1 MKAWQLEGF
10 NFNQLVFNDI
20 PEPTPGDGEVLV
32 RIAAV
37 SLNYRDK
44 LVLDGLYNPDLV
56 FPMTQVADG
65 VGEVVAIGPNST
77 RFSVGDRVATNYCT
91 RWIDGHP
98 NDAESTHSL
107 GSTIPGA
114 LAEYLVLTE
123 TALVSVPP
131 YLTDEEAAAIPCAA
145 LTAWYSLVEKGGL
158 KAGDTVL
165 VQGTGGV
172 SLYGLQI
179 AKALG
184 AEVFVTSSSDE
195 KLARVSKMGA
205 SHLINYSSS
214 PEWHEEVL
222 SVTANQ
228 GVDHIIE
235 VVGGPNLEKSLKAL
249 RAGGQI
255 SIIGILDGFS
265 SEVPLFTAI
274 QKQAVLRGISVGPRR
289 ALEDML
295 REFARLQI
303 HPVIDSVYE
312 FSDVHSAYKRLE
324 TGPFGKVVI
333 RVKTQ

>member
-10 NFNQLVFNDI
+10 NLSQLVLNEI
-20 PEPTPGDGEVLV
+20 PQPEPGTGEVLV
-32 RIAAV
+32 RISAV

-44 LVLDGLYNPDLV
+44 LVLDGLYNPDLA
-56 FPMTQVADG
+56 FPMTQVADA
-65 VGEVVAIGPNST
+65 VGEVIAIGPDVT
-77 RFSVGDRVATNYCT
+77 RFNLGDRVVTNYCT
-91 RWIDGHP
+91 RWIDGRP
-98 NDAESTHSL
+98 QEGESHHSL
-107 GSTIPGA
+107 GNTIPGA

-123 TALVSVPP
+123 SALAVVPP

-158 KAGDTVL
+158 KSGDTVL

-195 KLARVSKMGA
+195 KLARALQLGA
-205 SHLINYSSS
+205 SHLINYSKN

-222 SVTANQ
+222 SLTANL

-235 VVGGPNLEKSLKAL
+235 VVGGSSLERSLKAL
-249 RAGGQI
+249 RAGGQV

-265 SEVPLFTAI
+265 SEIQLFTAI
-274 QKQAVLRGISVGPRR
+274 QKQAVLRGITVGPLR
-289 ALEDML
+289 ALENML
-295 REFARLQI
+295 REFGRLQI
-303 HPVIDSVYE
+303 HPVIDSVYG
-312 FSDVHSAYKRLE
+312 FGDVHNAYRRLAQ
-324 TGPFGKVVI
+324 GAFGKIVI
-333 RVKTQ
+333 RVRTK

>member
-10 NFNQLVFNDI
+10 ALDQLVMNDI
-20 PEPTPGDGEVLV
+20 PQPTPGEGEVLV
-32 RIAAV
+32 RISAV

-44 LVLDGLYNPDLV
+44 LVMDGLYNPHLA
-56 FPMTQVADG
+56 FPMTQVADA
-65 VGEVVAIGPNST
+65 VGEVIALGAHVT
-77 RFSVGDRVATNYCT
+77 RFAVGDRVATNYCT
-91 RWIDGHP
+91 RWIDGRP
-98 NDAESTHSL
+98 NEGESHHSL
-107 GSTIPGA
+107 GNTIPGA
-114 LAEYLVLTE
+114 LAEFLVLTE
-123 TALVSVPP
+123 AALVLVPP

-145 LTAWYSLVEKGGL
+145 LTAWYSLVETGKL

-179 AKALG
+179 ASALG
-184 AEVFVTSSSDE
+184 ATVFVTSSSDE
-195 KLARVSKMGA
+195 KLARVAKMGA
-205 SHLINYSSS
+205 SQVINYSRH

-222 SVTANQ
+222 SLTASQ
-228 GVDHIIE
+228 GVDHIID
-235 VVGGPNLEKSLKAL
+235 VVGGASLEKSLKAL

-295 REFARLQI
+295 REFTRLQI
-303 HPVIDSVYE
+303 HPVIDSVLE
-312 FSDVHSAYKRLE
+312 FADTHSAYKRLNE
-324 TGPFGKVVI
+324 GAFGKIVI
-333 RVKTQ
+333 RVKN

>member
-10 NFNQLVFNDI
+10 NLDQLVLNDI
-20 PEPTPGDGEVLV
+20 PEPKPGTGEVLV
-32 RIAAV
+32 RISAV

-44 LVLDGLYNPDLV
+44 LVLDGLYNPNLA
-56 FPMTQVADG
+56 FPMTQVADA
-65 VGEVVAIGPNST
+65 VGEVVAIGPDVT
-77 RFSVGDRVATNYCT
+77 RFRAGDRVVTNYCT
-91 RWIDGHP
+91 RWIDGRP
-98 NDAESTHSL
+98 NEGESNYSL
-107 GSTIPGA
+107 GNTIPGA

-131 YLTDEEAAAIPCAA
+131 YLTDEEAAAIPCAG

-184 AEVFVTSSSDE
+184 AEVFVTSSSDD
-195 KLARVSKMGA
+195 KLARASKLGA
-205 SHLINYSSS
+205 SHLINYAHH

-235 VVGGPNLEKSLKAL
+235 VAGGPNLERSVKAL

-265 SEVPLFTAI
+265 SEIQLFTAI
-274 QKQAVLRGISVGPRR
+274 QKQAVLRGITVGPLR

-295 REFARLQI
+295 REFARLDI

-312 FSDVHSAYKRLE
+312 FGDVHNAYRRLE
-324 TGPFGKVVI
+324 AGAFGKVVI

>member
-10 NFNQLVFNDI
+10 SLDQLVLNDI

-32 RIAAV
+32 RVSAV

-44 LVLDGLYNPDLV
+44 LVVDGLYNPHLT
-56 FPMTQVADG
+56 FPMTQVADA
-65 VGEVVAIGPNST
+65 VGEVVAVGSNVA
-77 RFSVGDRVATNYCT
+77 RFKVGDRVATNYCT
-91 RWIDGHP
+91 RWIDGRP
-98 NDAESTHSL
+98 NEAESHYSL
-107 GSTIPGA
+107 GNTIPGA
-114 LAEYLVLTE
+114 LAEFLVLAE
-123 TALVSVPP
+123 TALVIVPS

-145 LTAWYSLVEKGGL
+145 LTAWYSLIDKGGL

-179 AKALG
+179 ATALG
-184 AEVFVTSSSDE
+184 AKVFVTSSSDE
-195 KLARVSKMGA
+195 KLARVATMGA
-205 SHLINYSSS
+205 SHLINYSHN

-222 SVTANQ
+222 SVTANK

-235 VVGGPNLEKSLKAL
+235 VAGGANLEKSLKAL

-265 SEVPLFTAI
+265 SEVPLFLAI
-274 QKQAVLRGISVGPRR
+274 QKQAVLRGITVGPRR

-295 REFARLQI
+295 REFVRLDI
-303 HPVIDSVYE
+303 HPVIDSVHG
-312 FSDVHSAYKRLE
+312 FADAHNAYRRLE
-324 TGPFGKVVI
+324 NGPFGKVVL
-333 RVKTQ
+333 RVKS